1 VNDGLANIQNGH
13 LVSGKNTGQTGGQAW
28 LIFSGY
34 IDQYDFSHFGLPL
47 DEILALQMKR
57 RNIDTTDPILQPE

>member
-13 LVSGKNTGQTGGQAW
+13 LVSGKNTGQTGGQTG

-47 DEILALQMKR
+47 NEKIALEKKG